1 MSAEIE
7 HPLTR
12 LDSAVS
18 DTTYEPGHE
27 KQIKHRR
34 TSSTVSGVFRIEDL
48 GKFALVN
55 PSCRLACIDSACRSG
70 KGRAATSAGNT
81 ETWMVRSP

>member
-34 TSSTVSGVFRIEDL
+34 TSSTVSGVFRVEDL
-48 GKFALVN
+48 EKEKVELQIA
-55 PSCRLACIDSACRSG
+55 P
-70 KGRAATSAGNT
+70 
-81 ETWMVRSP
+81 ETQKLGWWVFLDMIIST

>member
-18 DTTYEPGHE
+18 DTAYEPGHE

-48 GKFALVN
+48 EQEKVDLQIA
-55 PSCRLACIDSACRSG
+55 P
-70 KGRAATSAGNT
+70 
-81 ETWMVRSP
+81 ET

>member
-18 DTTYEPGHE
+18 DTTYELGHE
-27 KQIKHRR
+27 KKISHRR

-48 GKFALVN
+48 GKLKLEGLSSEAHMCLTVR
-55 PSCRLACIDSACRSG
+55 PEHEQVELQIAP
-70 KGRAATSAGNT
+70 
-81 ETWMVRSP
+81 ETQKLGW

>member
-18 DTTYEPGHE
+18 DTTYEPGQE

-48 GKFALVN
+48 GKSKLETHLPALHI
-55 PSCRLACIDSACRSG
+55 SDCACR
-70 KGRAATSAGNT
+70 KGEDRPANSTGDAK
-81 ETWMVRSP
+81 TWMVSLP

>member
-48 GKFALVN
+48 GKSDLELLLKTRISLTV
-55 PSCRLACIDSACRSG
+55 PSE
-70 KGRAATSAGNT
+70 T
-81 ETWMVRSP
+81 EKIELQIAPETQKLGW

>member
-48 GKFALVN
+48 GKFAMVN
-55 PSCRLACIDSACRSG
+55 SSCRLPCL
-70 KGRAATSAGNT
+70 
-81 ETWMVRSP
+81 

>member
-18 DTTYEPGHE
+18 DTAYEPGHE

-48 GKFALVN
+48 GKSALVN
-55 PSCRLACIDSACRSG
+55 SSLRMACI
-70 KGRAATSAGNT
+70 
-81 ETWMVRSP
+81 